1 MILVLLGFNDLGFAI
16 SSPAGLLDSLNTFV
30 TQARAAK
37 SNVKFALGNVPHR
50 TALAGRDDLPT
61 NIDQY
66 NQLLASAIPSWS
78 TATSPIAPVLMRE
91 NYACETSAC
100 PAGYDGLHPNAL
112 GEYQI
117 AQAFSSALVGSFAI
131 GASRLEVPASV
142 PARPIQV
149 PANFKAVTSGFGV
162 SVTWDYTYGAI
173 GYELDSRTA
182 GSSFGSPALQ
192 NSNRY
197 DTQGAT
203 DGQTYE

>member
-1 MILVLLGFNDLGFAI
+1 M
-16 SSPAGLLDSLNTFV
+16 NTFV

-50 TALAGRDDLPT
+50 TALTGRDELPG

-66 NQLLASAIPSWS
+66 NQLLATAIPSWS
-78 TATSPIAPVLMRE
+78 TADSPIAPVLMRE
-91 NYACETSAC
+91 NYACETTGC

-117 AQAFSSALVGSFAI
+117 ARAFSSALVSNLSI
-131 GASRLEVPASV
+131 GTSTLSV
-142 PARPIQV
+142 PATVPVRPTPV
-149 PANFKAVTSGFGV
+149 PSNFEAVTSGFGV
-162 SVTWDYTYGAI
+162 TVTWDYTYGAI
-173 GYELDSRTA
+173 GYELESRTA
-182 GSSFGSPALQ
+182 GGSFGSPVLQ
-192 NSNRY
+192 NPNRY